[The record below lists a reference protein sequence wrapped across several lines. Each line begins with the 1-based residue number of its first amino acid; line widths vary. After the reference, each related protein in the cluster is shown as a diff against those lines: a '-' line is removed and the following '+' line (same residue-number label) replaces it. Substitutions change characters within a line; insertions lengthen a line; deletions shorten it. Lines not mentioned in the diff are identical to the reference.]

1 MHFKL
6 ILVFVDDSKTDKVLE
21 AAREFGA
28 TGVTIINNAR
38 GEGVKKKKT
47 FFGLNLDTQRDVVIF
62 LVEKHLS
69 RNIIEEVAKA
79 GRFDEEP
86 GSGIALKIDVE
97 DAIGVLHQAEE
108 ITPAI
113 KEEL

>member
-6 ILVFVDDSKTDKVLE
+6 IVVFVDDNKTERVLK
-21 AAREFGA
+21 AARKFGA
-28 TGVTIINNAR
+28 TGSTIINNAR
-38 GEGVKKKKT
+38 GEGIQKKKT
-47 FFGLNLDTQRDVVIF
+47 FFGLNLETQRDVLLF
-62 LVEKHLS
+62 LVEEHLS
-69 RNIIEEVAKA
+69 RTIIEEIARA

-108 ITPAI
+108 ITQVI
-113 KEEL
+113 EDEL